1 MVMIVVVV
9 VVVVVSSLADS
20 AIDTRAAQSKFLQI

>member
-1 MVMIVVVV
+1 MVMIVVV